1 MQAIAPDFSAVFNN
15 KTAARG
21 DERAGD
27 KLFDSLLREE
37 EAHYAREPQ
46 PPREPREAARRD
58 EPETRV
64 DDARRDD
71 PDEAAV
77 DDEHHVEEA
86 TAAPAPDKTPRHDDA
101 EVEAQAPAEPA
112 PPTPQHAAQP
122 TAVGQP
128 AASYANGTASSP

>member
-1 MQAIAPDFSAVFNN
+1 MQAIAPDFSSVFNN

-46 PPREPREAARRD
+46 PPREPREEVRRD

-71 PDEAAV
+71 PDDAAV
-77 DDEHHVEEA
+77 DDAHPVEEPTPHPA
-86 TAAPAPDKTPRHDDA
+86 TDTTTRHDDEEIGRA
-101 EVEAQAPAEPA
+101 HV
-112 PPTPQHAAQP
+112 
-122 TAVGQP
+122 
-128 AASYANGTASSP
+128 

>member
-71 PDEAAV
+71 PDDAAV
-77 DDEHHVEEA
+77 DDEPPVEEA
-86 TAAPAPDKTPRHDDA
+86 TAEPAPDQTTRPDA
-101 EVEAQAPAEPA
+101 EEVEATAPR
-112 PPTPQHAAQP
+112 
-122 TAVGQP
+122 GP
-128 AASYANGTASSP
+128 AARMPHKERKSGVEDKRVRVQVRLG

>member
-1 MQAIAPDFSAVFNN
+1 MRISDWSSDVCSSDLLRYKNQKMQAIAPDFSAVFNN

-46 PPREPREAARRD
+46 PPREPREAARRN

-64 DDARRDD
+64 DDARRADTADAAGDD
-71 PDEAAV
+71 AHPGEAA
-77 DDEHHVEEA
+77 
-86 TAAPAPDKTPRHDDA
+86 T
-101 EVEAQAPAEPA
+101 AEPE
-112 PPTPQHAAQP
+112 P
-122 TAVGQP
+122 GQQ
-128 AASYANGTASSP
+128 A

>member
-1 MQAIAPDFSAVFNN
+1 MRIRDWSSDVCSSDLLRYKNQKMQAIAPDFSAVFNN

-27 KLFDSLLREE
+27 KLFGSLLREE

-71 PDEAAV
+71 PDDAAV
-77 DDEHHVEEA
+77 DDQHPVEEA
-86 TAAPAPDKTPRHDDA
+86 TADPAPDQQA
-101 EVEAQAPAEPA
+101 EEHTSELQSLMRN
-112 PPTPQHAAQP
+112 
-122 TAVGQP
+122 
-128 AASYANGTASSP
+128 SYAVIC

>member
-1 MQAIAPDFSAVFNN
+1 MRISDWSSDVCSSDLLRYKNQKMQAIAPDFSAVFNN

-58 EPETRV
+58 EPEPRL
-64 DDARRDD
+64 DGARRGEPGDA
-71 PDEAAV
+71 PGP
-77 DDEHHVEEA
+77 
-86 TAAPAPDKTPRHDDA
+86 AAPHGR
-101 EVEAQAPAEPA
+101 EAGGGER
-112 PPTPQHAAQP
+112 
-122 TAVGQP
+122 G
-128 AASYANGTASSP
+128 S

>member
-71 PDEAAV
+71 PDDAAV
-77 DDEHHVEEA
+77 DDEHPVEEA
-86 TAAPAPDKTPRHDDA
+86 TADPAPDKTTRHDDE

-112 PPTPQHAAQP
+112 AAMPQKDRKS
-122 TAVGQP
+122 TRL
-128 AASYANGTASSP
+128 NSSHQCA

>member
-27 KLFDSLLREE
+27 KLFDRLLREE

-46 PPREPREAARRD
+46 PPREPREAARRA

-64 DDARRDD
+64 DHARRDD
-71 PDEAAV
+71 PAAAAV
-77 DDEHHVEEA
+77 HDEHPVV
-86 TAAPAPDKTPRHDDA
+86 AAHAHPAPDKTPRLA
-101 EVEAQAPAEPA
+101 EDEIRTKAHRRTTTQRHQK
-112 PPTPQHAAQP
+112 PQP
-122 TAVGQP
+122 
-128 AASYANGTASSP
+128 